1 MRNVVSTLLDRVI
14 LGDSPSRRLWFA
26 RRMPDSYLR
35 RVQGADFR
43 ATMRWVASRSAF
55 YRRRFAEHGVDPEA
69 ARCPADLG
77 DLYTTSHDLLTNPIE
92 DFLCDRPQAGFET
105 TGTLSPKSK
114 KVFFS
119 LEEMRDMGRDGAA
132 GLWAFGVRS
141 EDRVVSA
148 LDLPFWNAGAALRA
162 ATQILGCFLVEAGKL
177 PPEEFFERARD
188 YRFNVMIVEPSWIV
202 SPTEVAEKMGTWPV
216 KLMLVGGENMS
227 EQSRRYVEEVW
238 NTNLYLTYGQTES
251 FGTAGSECS
260 RKNGY
265 HLQEL
270 KFWFEIPEPDEERN
284 GELVFTTL
292 SRRVMPLLRYR
303 TSDVTS
309 FMEGSCDCD
318 LRALR
323 RISKIRGRCDEMVN
337 CGLGNISPWMFER
350 LLEGVRGIGHDWQ
363 VVTTRPGL
371 RDVVEMRVE
380 LSNGFAGIGG
390 TPDHGLA
397 RRAFPRH
404 GAQHLYGAVRAEGP
418 GAASGVIADRTQ
430 AAVDCRS
437 EKGAV
442 QRRGLCSRDAS
453 LVTRRSIRGRR
464 CEPHGTPFRGS
475 LPAGFRDLQRPQRP
489 PGWEAWA
496 RAREV

>member
-202 SPTEVAEKMGTWPV
+202 SLTEVAEKMGTWPV

-309 FMEGSCDCD
+309 FMEGSCNCD

-380 LSNGFAGIGG
+380 LSNGASQESVERQIMASLGERF
-390 TPDHGLA
+390 PDME
-397 RRAFPRH
+397 RNI
-404 GAQHLYGAVRAEGP
+404 
-418 GAASGVIADRTQ
+418 SM
-430 AAVDCRS
+430 
-437 EKGAV
+437 
-442 QRRGLCSRDAS
+442 GLCELRVLGQPQGS
-453 LVTRRSIRGRR
+453 LRTGRKLRSIV
-464 CEPHGTPFRGS
+464 
-475 LPAGFRDLQRPQRP
+475 DLRKALFSAEASVPVMP
-489 PGWEAWA
+489 PS
-496 RAREV
+496 